1 MNIMKLLK
9 NILTAAALVFM
20 AAGLSSCYFRIS
32 DDAKKQL
39 KYDMRYSMHTAEG
52 EVDTVTYNPGE
63 FHSVCNKGGIDDV
76 LVIQT
81 ENEFKV
87 EVISYEMMTDSI
99 RVTNENG
106 VLTVGLTDK
115 TARIFG
121 PIQIRVYAPS
131 LNGIT
136 STRSS
141 NLLISD
147 YKGDSLSIETVGS
160 GNIKAFNLNI
170 TGKLSVLGTGSGDH
184 EFRHV
189 TAGEMVIDKKGSG
202 DGEYSDLNI
211 GTLSVTSTGSGDATL
226 SGKADSVTFHKSGS
240 GDIDASELKAKSVK
254 TQESGSGDLIVND
267 ESINK

>member
-1 MNIMKLLK
+1 MKLLK
-9 NILTAAALVFM
+9 NILTAAALVLM

-52 EVDTVTYNPGE
+52 DVDTVTYNSGE

-99 RVTNENG
+99 RVINENG

-131 LNGIT
+131 LTEIT
-136 STRSS
+136 SAKSCNMR
-141 NLLISD
+141 ISD
-147 YKGDSLSIETVGS
+147 YKGDSLIIETVGS

-170 TGKLSVLGTGSGDH
+170 TGRLSVLGTGSGDH
-184 EFRHV
+184 EFRHI

-202 DGEYSDLNI
+202 DGEYSDLKV
-211 GTLSVTSTGSGDATL
+211 GTLSVTSTGSGDDTL
-226 SGKADSVTFHKSGS
+226 SGEADSVTFHKTGS
-240 GDIDASELKAKSVK
+240 GDIDASELKAQSVQ
-254 TQESGSGDLIVND
+254 TQESGSGDLTIDWGSV
-267 ESINK
+267 KK

>member
-1 MNIMKLLK
+1 MNIMRIFK
-9 NILTAAALVFM
+9 NILTATALVFM

-39 KYDMRYSMHTAEG
+39 KYDMRYRMHTAEG
-52 EVDTVTYNPGE
+52 EVDTVAYNPGE
-63 FHSVCNKGGIDDV
+63 FHSLRSKGGIDDV
-76 LVIQT
+76 MVIQT

-99 RVTNENG
+99 RVINENG

-131 LNGIT
+131 LTEIT
-136 STRSS
+136 SAKSCNMR
-141 NLLISD
+141 ISD
-147 YKGDSLSIETVGS
+147 YKGDSLIIETVGS

-170 TGKLSVLGTGSGDH
+170 TGRLSVLGTGSGDH
-184 EFRHV
+184 DFNHI
-189 TAGEMVIDKKGSG
+189 TAGEMVINKKGSG
-202 DGEYSDLNI
+202 DGEYSDLKV

-226 SGKADSVTFHKSGS
+226 SGKAESVTFSKTGS
-240 GDIDASELKAKSVK
+240 GDIDASELKAKNVS
-254 TQESGSGDLIVND
+254 TQRNSGSGDIT
-267 ESINK
+267 INQ

>member
-1 MNIMKLLK
+1 MKLLK

-20 AAGLSSCYFRIS
+20 AAGLSSCYFRLS
-32 DDAKKQL
+32 DDAKKQF
-39 KYDMRYSMHTAEG
+39 KYDLRYRMHTAEG

-131 LNGIT
+131 FLTEIT
-136 STRSS
+136 SAKSCNMR
-141 NLLISD
+141 ISD
-147 YKGDSLSIETVGS
+147 YKGDSLIIETVGS
-160 GNIKAFNLNI
+160 GDLKAFNLDI
-170 TGKLSVLGTGSGDH
+170 TGKLTVQGTGSGDH
-184 EFRHV
+184 ELKHI
-189 TAGEMVIDKKGSG
+189 TAGEMVINKKGSG
-202 DGEYSDLNI
+202 DGEYNDLNV

-226 SGKADSVTFHKSGS
+226 SGKAESVTFSKTGS
-240 GDIDASELKAKSVK
+240 GDIDASELKAKNVS
-254 TQESGSGDLIVND
+254 TQRNSGSGDIT
-267 ESINK
+267 INQ

>member
-1 MNIMKLLK
+1 MNIMRIFK
-9 NILTAAALVFM
+9 NILTAAVLVLM
-20 AAGLSSCYFRIS
+20 AVGLSSCYFRLS
-32 DDAKKQL
+32 DDAKKQF
-39 KYDMRYSMHTAEG
+39 KYDMRYRMHDAEG

-63 FHSVCNKGGIDDV
+63 FHSVRNIDGISDV
-76 LVIQT
+76 MVVQT

-115 TARIFG
+115 TSKYFG
-121 PIQIRVYAPS
+121 PIQVLVYAPS
-131 LNGIT
+131 LSKIT

-141 NLLISD
+141 NLRISG

-170 TGKLSVLGTGSGDH
+170 TEKLTVLGTGSGDH
-184 EFRHV
+184 KFRHI
-189 TAGEMVIDKKGSG
+189 TAGKMVIDKKGSG
-202 DGEYSDLNI
+202 DGEYSDLNV
-211 GTLSVTSTGSGDATL
+211 GTLSVASTGSGDATL
-226 SGKADSVTFHKSGS
+226 SGKAESVTFHKAGS

-254 TQESGSGDLIVND
+254 TQESGSGDLIINW
-267 ESINK
+267 ESVK

>member
-1 MNIMKLLK
+1 MKLIK
-9 NILTAAALVFM
+9 NTLTATALVLM
-20 AAGLSSCYFRIS
+20 AVGLSSCYFRIS

-52 EVDTVTYNPGE
+52 DVDTVTYNSGE

-99 RVTNENG
+99 RVINENG

-131 LNGIT
+131 LTEIT
-136 STRSS
+136 SAKSCNMR
-141 NLLISD
+141 ISD
-147 YKGDSLSIETVGS
+147 YKGDSLIIETVGS

-170 TGKLSVLGTGSGDH
+170 TGRLSVLGTGSGDH
-184 EFRHV
+184 EFRHI

-202 DGEYSDLNI
+202 DGEYNDLNI

-226 SGKADSVTFHKSGS
+226 SGKAESVTFSKTGS
-240 GDIDASELKAKSVK
+240 GDIDASELKAQSVK
-254 TQESGSGDLIVND
+254 TQESGSGDLTIDWGSV
-267 ESINK
+267 KK